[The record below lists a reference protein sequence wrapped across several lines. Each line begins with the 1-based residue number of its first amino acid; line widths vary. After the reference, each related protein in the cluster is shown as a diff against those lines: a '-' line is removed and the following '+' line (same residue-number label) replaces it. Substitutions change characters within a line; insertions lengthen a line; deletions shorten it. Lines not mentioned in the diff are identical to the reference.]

1 MSSLFDL
8 IEKYKFGIIAVLAT
22 YVAVFMYLQM
32 QTVPRYYE
40 FEPFFED
47 PMLEVPEE
55 IEIKAEENIDVTE
68 FNQSSEVKNAVRD
81 LNDKRTQSN
90 ENYGLKKSAEEVE
103 QEVREMEKRMFE
115 ATGQAEKR
123 AELEKLRKEREEK
136 NKQNTKVEPT
146 NSSNIKNSPNA
157 VSGQTMVSYELA
169 NRSPFQNKEY
179 WVRNPGYTCKDGSNG
194 LIIIQVK
201 VNRNGNVTAASVF
214 SQTSNTN
221 ECMLDQALKYAKLS
235 RFNYSSSA
243 EESQVGYIKYQFI
256 SQ

>member
-1 MSSLFDL
+1 MSNLFDL
-8 IEKYKFGIIAVLAT
+8 IEKYKFGIIAVLGT

-32 QTVPRYYE
+32 QTVPKYYE
-40 FEPFFED
+40 FEPFFEE
-47 PMLEVPEE
+47 PILENPEE
-55 IEIKAEENIDVTE
+55 IEIKADENIDARE
-68 FNQSSEVKNAVRD
+68 FNQSSDIKNSVRD
-81 LNDKRTQSN
+81 LNDTRKQSN

-103 QEVREMEKRMFE
+103 QEVRDMEKRMFE

-136 NKQNTKVEPT
+136 NKADNKVKPT
-146 NSSNIKNSPNA
+146 NTNNSTSSPNA
-157 VSGQTMVSYELA
+157 VSGQTMVSYELS

-194 LIIIQVK
+194 LIVIQVK
-201 VNRNGNVTAASVF
+201 VNRNGNVTSASVF

-221 ECMLDQALKYAKLS
+221 ECMLNQALKYAKLS
-235 RFNYSSSA
+235 RFNYNSNA
-243 EESQVGYIKYQFI
+243 EESQIGFIKYQFI